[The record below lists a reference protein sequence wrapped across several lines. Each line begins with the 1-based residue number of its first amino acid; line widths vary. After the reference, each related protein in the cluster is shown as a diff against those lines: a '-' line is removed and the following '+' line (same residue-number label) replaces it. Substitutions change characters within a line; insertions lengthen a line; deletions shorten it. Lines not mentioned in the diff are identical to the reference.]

1 MVAQY
6 FCRNRRRLDALRAHD
21 GASPAVPLN
30 GIEYLEVEPGQTRL
44 SVHFVRDLDD
54 VPQPPLTAR
63 NVEIRGGVRVRN
75 PRVTAIAWSGPVMT
89 VDVETPGDFSPYTLR
104 LVRRTTEDVPPAQI
118 DPALAEVEFRF
129 KVDCPS
135 DFDCRTGHVCLP
147 PEASEPSLDYLARDY
162 TSFRRLM
169 LDRLSALLPD
179 WRERSPADLLVALVE
194 LIAFRADEL
203 TYFQDAIGTEA
214 YLGTSR
220 TRVSV
225 RRHARLLDYA
235 FHDGANART
244 WVAFTVGPAGDGLTI
259 PGCDPR
265 TGMSGTAVLTAPG
278 RRGDSTDG
286 AIVFETLHDVTCRI
300 AHNTM
305 RFYTWS
311 DEACCLPK
319 GATMAYLRD
328 PAEAPL
334 QIGKGDV
341 LIFEEQRSPATGLEQ
356 DADRTH
362 RHAVR
367 LTRVD
372 PRVDPLTGDDLVEIE
387 WAAADALPFALCL
400 STADYGEVA
409 VALGNVAAA
418 DHGATLPLEET
429 LVERFT
435 GPQSGINRPLLAETL
450 RAPLT
455 EQRRVRDAAGDLVLV
470 DRAAPAAA
478 FVEADL
484 SDVHP
489 AVALREANRRWH
501 PVRDLLASDRFASEF
516 VVEVEDDG
524 RAYLRFGDNVA
535 GRRPRAGTPLRA
547 RYRLGTGTHGNVG
560 ADAIVRLARP
570 LPDVDVR
577 NPLPARG
584 GVAPHPIAQA
594 KLYAPQ
600 AFRRQ
605 ERAVTPD
612 DYEDVTE
619 RQDGVQRAAA
629 TRRWTGSWYTTF
641 ITVDR
646 SGGRDVDAA
655 FEADLT
661 RAL

>member
-135 DFDCRTGHVCLP
+135 DFDCRTGHVCPP

-203 TYFQDAIGTEA
+203 TYFQDAVATEA
-214 YLGTSR
+214 YLGTAR

-244 WVAFTVGPAGDGLTI
+244 WVAFEADAAADGVTLA
-259 PGCDPR
+259 GCDPV
-265 TGMSGTAVLTAPG
+265 TGLGGTQVLTRVPGLPPAIDAESAATALAAGAQPFELLAP
-278 RRGDSTDG
+278 
-286 AIVFETLHDVTCRI
+286 ITLYT
-300 AHNTM
+300 AHNAV
-305 RFYTWS
+305 RFFTWS
-311 DEACCLPK
+311 DDECCLPQ
-319 GATMAYLRD
+319 GATRAFICDDSANRLRLR
-328 PAEAPL
+328 A
-334 QIGKGDV
+334 GDV
-341 LIFEEQRSPATGLEQ
+341 LVIEAKKSATTGESA
-356 DADRTH
+356 DADAQQRA
-362 RHAVR
+362 AVR

-372 PRVDPLTGDDLVEIE
+372 PEAPIAGGIRGVPALRQDPVTGQDFVEVE
-387 WAAADALPFALCL
+387 WHDGDALSFSLCL
-400 STADYGEVA
+400 SKRIGGQLVSDMAGA
-409 VALGNVAAA
+409 CANVALA
-418 DHGATLPLEET
+418 DHGGTAPRADPL
-429 LVERFT
+429 
-435 GPQSGINRPLLAETL
+435 
-450 RAPLT
+450 
-455 EQRRVRDAAGDLVLV
+455 
-470 DRAAPAAA
+470 
-478 FVEADL
+478 
-484 SDVHP
+484 
-489 AVALREANRRWH
+489 H
-501 PVRDLLASDRFASEF
+501 PV
-516 VVEVEDDG
+516 
-524 RAYLRFGDNVA
+524 
-535 GRRPRAGTPLRA
+535 P
-547 RYRLGTGTHGNVG
+547 
-560 ADAIVRLARP
+560 
-570 LPDVDVR
+570 
-577 NPLPARG
+577 
-584 GVAPHPIAQA
+584 
-594 KLYAPQ
+594 
-600 AFRRQ
+600 
-605 ERAVTPD
+605 
-612 DYEDVTE
+612 
-619 RQDGVQRAAA
+619 
-629 TRRWTGSWYTTF
+629 
-641 ITVDR
+641 
-646 SGGRDVDAA
+646 
-655 FEADLT
+655 
-661 RAL
+661 